1 MTKSKISQLLVMV
14 QNWQETISMPTIK
27 YAKFLVAVS
36 VKISFATKSHV
47 QTVMKCFVTTA
58 LRII

>member
-1 MTKSKISQLLVMV
+1 MTKSKISQHLVME

-27 YAKFLVAVS
+27 YARFLVVVS

-47 QTVMKCFVTTA
+47 PTATKCFATTA